1 MFYFSLNNCTGWGSD
16 VSRWETI
23 SSLCMG
29 PGKGLGEDLKVG
41 KYWTLSES
49 GDKHLHGPWIRCWQR
64 YLRKAWARPFP
75 QPRRSLNGG
84 IGAINA
90 HLYIS
95 AIPKYWRCGGAE
107 SSLQTEYLPPDCAPG
122 LVWGG
127 HLSLIRPASYIPG
140 SIKTL
145 YFILFTWQCKDFILA
160 FIWASMITCK
170 FLAWSWTP

>member
-16 VSRWETI
+16 VSRWEII
-23 SSLCMG
+23 SSLCVG
-29 PGKGLGEDLKVG
+29 PGKGLGEELKVG

-49 GDKHLHGPWIRCWQR
+49 GNKQLHGPWIRCWQR

-107 SSLQTEYLPPDCAPG
+107 SLIVPPSRLCTRSS
-122 LVWGG
+122 V
-127 HLSLIRPASYIPG
+127 RRASFCYKACLLYTWQYKNFILY
-140 SIKTL
+140 TL
-145 YFILFTWQCKDFILA
+145 YLA
-160 FIWASMITCK
+160 V
-170 FLAWSWTP
+170 